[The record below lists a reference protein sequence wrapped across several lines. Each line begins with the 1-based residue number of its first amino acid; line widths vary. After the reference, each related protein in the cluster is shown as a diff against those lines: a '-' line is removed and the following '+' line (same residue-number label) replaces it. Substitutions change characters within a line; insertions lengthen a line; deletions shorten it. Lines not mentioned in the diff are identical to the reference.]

1 MKKIQKYIYGTR
13 QNQMSDFVTSHRIAA
28 QLKKQILKGK
38 YPPGTRIR
46 QEDIADEFKASRS
59 PVREALRILEADG
72 LVTLIANTGAWIS
85 ELSLSDCEEL
95 YQIRE
100 RVEPLML
107 KLSLPNLTDEHISM
121 LMTIKKQ
128 LENTKSIEDFLELD
142 RQFHLLTY
150 VGASTMLLGPMVER
164 LWNTTQHYRRAYS
177 KMLETEG
184 FKPAHL
190 EHELL
195 LNAIIRKDLEDAE
208 RILYG
213 HIRRTRLE
221 LEKHPE
227 VFN

>member
-1 MKKIQKYIYGTR
+1 
-13 QNQMSDFVTSHRIAA
+13 MSDLVTSHRIAA
-28 QLKKQILKGK
+28 QLKKEILKGK

-72 LVTLIANTGAWIS
+72 LVTLVANTGAWIS

-100 RVEPLML
+100 RIEPLML
-107 KLSLPNLTDEHISM
+107 RMSLPNLTDEHISM
-121 LMTIKKQ
+121 LMTIQKQ
-128 LENTKSIEDFLELD
+128 LEEVKSIEDFLELD

-150 VGASTMLLGPMVER
+150 EGTSTMLLGPMVER

-177 KMLETEG
+177 KMLALEG

-190 EHELL
+190 EHALL
-195 LNAIIRKDLEDAE
+195 LNAIQRRDVDDAE
-208 RILYG
+208 RVLFG
-213 HIRRTRLE
+213 HIRRTRME

-227 VFN
+227 VFA

>member
-1 MKKIQKYIYGTR
+1 
-13 QNQMSDFVTSHRIAA
+13 MSDLVTSHRIAA
-28 QLKKQILKGK
+28 QLKKEILKGK

-72 LVTLIANTGAWIS
+72 LVTLVANTGAWIS

-100 RVEPLML
+100 RIEPLML
-107 KLSLPNLTDEHISM
+107 RMSLPNLTDEHISM
-121 LMTIKKQ
+121 LMTIQKQ
-128 LENTKSIEDFLELD
+128 LEEVKSIEDFLELD

-150 VGASTMLLGPMVER
+150 EGTSTMLLGPMVER

-177 KMLETEG
+177 KMLALEG
-184 FKPAHL
+184 FKAAHL
-190 EHELL
+190 EHALL
-195 LNAIIRKDLEDAE
+195 LNAIGRRDVDDAE
-208 RILYG
+208 RVLFG
-213 HIRRTRLE
+213 HIRRTRME

-227 VFN
+227 VFI

>member
-1 MKKIQKYIYGTR
+1 
-13 QNQMSDFVTSHRIAA
+13 MSDLVTSHRIAA
-28 QLKKQILKGK
+28 QLKKEILKGK

-72 LVTLIANTGAWIS
+72 LVTLVANTGAWIS

-100 RVEPLML
+100 RIEPLML
-107 KLSLPNLTDEHISM
+107 RMSLPNLTDEHISM
-121 LMTIKKQ
+121 LMTIQKQ
-128 LENTKSIEDFLELD
+128 LEEVKSIEDFLELD

-150 VGASTMLLGPMVER
+150 EGTSTMLLGPMVER

-177 KMLETEG
+177 KMLALEG

-190 EHELL
+190 EHALL
-195 LNAIIRKDLEDAE
+195 LNAIQRRDIDDAE
-208 RILYG
+208 RVLFG
-213 HIRRTRLE
+213 HIRRTRME

-227 VFN
+227 VFA